1 MTTVLLVDDHP
12 LVRAGLSGLLASAEG
27 IEVVGAAGDGAEGV
41 RLVRELAP
49 DVVLMDLSMPELDG
63 IEATRAVLAARD
75 ATKVVVLTSFVDRT
89 RILAAL
95 DAGAIGYLLKDAEPD
110 ELVRAVRAA
119 AAGDA
124 PLDPRAARE
133 LLGGR
138 RTGSPLANL
147 SPREREVLACVR
159 EGLPNKRIAQRLE
172 ISEKTVKA
180 HLTRVYE
187 TIGVPDRV
195 SAAMWARD
203 HGL

>member
-1 MTTVLLVDDHP
+1 MIRVLLVDDHP
-12 LVRAGLSGLLASAEG
+12 LVRAGLVGLLQTEPDV
-27 IEVVGAAGDGAEGV
+27 EVVAAATDGAEAV
-41 RLVRELAP
+41 ALVVEHQP
-49 DVVLMDLSMPELDG
+49 DVVLMDLSMPRVDG
-63 IEATRAVLAARD
+63 IEATRAVLSARPQ
-75 ATKVVVLTSFVDRT
+75 THVVVLTSFSDRA

-95 DAGAIGYLLKDAEPD
+95 DAGAMGYLLKDAEPD

-138 RTGSPLANL
+138 RTGSPLSAL
-147 SPREREVLACVR
+147 SPREREVLGCVR

-187 TIGVPDRV
+187 AIGVADRV
-195 SAAMWARD
+195 AAAMWARD